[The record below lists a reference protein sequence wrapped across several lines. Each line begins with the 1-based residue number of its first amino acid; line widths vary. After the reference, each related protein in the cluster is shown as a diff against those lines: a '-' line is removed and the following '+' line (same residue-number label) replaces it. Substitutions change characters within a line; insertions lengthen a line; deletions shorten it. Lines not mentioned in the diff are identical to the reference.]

1 MNINMTFKHMDA
13 TEALKTHVNE
23 KTAKILKFLK
33 GEVEANWVFYLAGD
47 EHVADLRIQGP
58 RIDYFGQARTENM
71 YHSIDAAIVKIEKQL
86 KKHKEILKDHIHRE
100 RKAADK
106 VNGGG
111 GKTKA
116 ADDSEE

>member
-1 MNINMTFKHMDA
+1 MTFKHMDA